1 MKFKTLIAITLAA
14 APAMPMQAQPEAT
27 APLSLKQCME
37 HAMERT
43 AQLRIKRAEADNARI
58 NRREAILAAFTPV
71 VNAGTS
77 AYYNFGRSID
87 PQTNTYFNTT
97 SFHNGYEIS
106 AGIDLFNGFSAVNN
120 MRIARMGVLMAQ
132 SEQQQ
137 AEANVCLAV
146 MEAYYNVLYYNTLLS
161 IYTEQVGNAEA
172 ALKVA
177 QRQEQLGQKGHADV
191 LQMEA
196 DLADRR
202 YDLLNM
208 QHMHADQLMVLSDLM
223 LWPLDQPLAIDTTLP
238 APPAATSSEG
248 VLDFAMEHNP
258 ALQRASLSVDRA
270 QRELSTARWQRLP
283 KVGLYAGWSTN
294 YFSYQGIQ
302 TAPFANQLKNNSGE
316 YVQLALS
323 IPIWGRM
330 QRQSNVARKRNALTV
345 ANAEL
350 DQKRRDV
357 ESEVRRAMHDRD
369 DAALALQQAQRRAE
383 VQNQTYALNLK
394 RLQQGLISPIEFQTA
409 SNSYLKAQADA
420 TSALFKL
427 LIKHAVVRY
436 YGGEEY
442 INQ

>member
-1 MKFKTLIAITLAA
+1 MFYRNLIAIIAASALALNTK
-14 APAMPMQAQPEAT
+14 AQPLT
-27 APLSLKQCME
+27 LKQCME
-37 HAMERT
+37 YAMTHAT
-43 AQLRIKRAEADNARI
+43 QLRVKNTEADNARRE
-58 NRREAILAAFTPV
+58 RRNAILSAFTPT
-71 VNAGTS
+71 VNASTS
-77 AYYNFGRSID
+77 AYYQFGRNID

-97 SFHNGYEIS
+97 SFHNNYGVD

-120 MRIARMGVLMAQ
+120 MRIAKTTMLMAQ

-137 AEANVCLAV
+137 AEANICLAV
-146 MEAYYNVLYYNTLLS
+146 MEAYYNVLYYSTMLG
-161 IYTEQVGNAEA
+161 IYAEQVANAEES
-172 ALKVA
+172 LKRA
-177 QRQEQLGQKGHADV
+177 QRQEELGQKGRADV
-191 LQMEA
+191 LQLEA

-202 YDLLNM
+202 FDHLNM
-208 QHMHADQLMVLSDLM
+208 QHIHANQLMVLSDLM

-238 APPAATSSEG
+238 AAPLAHPTSTNGDEVVS
-248 VLDFAMEHNP
+248 FAMEHNP
-258 ALQRASLSVDRA
+258 GVRLASMSVSNA

-283 KVGLYAGWSTN
+283 KLSLYAGWNTN
-294 YFSYQGIQ
+294 YFNYAGTQ
-302 TAPFANQLKNNSGE
+302 AMPFTEQFSNNRGE

-369 DAALALQQAQRRAE
+369 DAALALQQAQRKAE
-383 VQNQTYALNLK
+383 VQNQAYTLNLK

-409 SNSYLKAQADA
+409 SNSHLKAQADA

>member
-1 MKFKTLIAITLAA
+1 MFYRNLIAIIAATVLALNTK
-14 APAMPMQAQPEAT
+14 AQPLT
-27 APLSLKQCME
+27 LKQCME
-37 HAMERT
+37 YAMTHAT
-43 AQLRIKRAEADNARI
+43 QLRVKNTEADNARR
-58 NRREAILAAFTPV
+58 NRRDAILAAFTPT
-71 VNAGTS
+71 VNASTS
-77 AYYNFGRSID
+77 AYYQFGRNID

-97 SFHNGYEIS
+97 SFHNNYGVD

-120 MRIARMGVLMAQ
+120 MRIAKTTMLMAQ
-132 SEQQQ
+132 SEQEQ
-137 AEANVCLAV
+137 AEANICLAV
-146 MEAYYNVLYYNTLLS
+146 MEAYYNVLYYSTMLG
-161 IYTEQVGNAEA
+161 IYAEQVANAEE
-172 ALKVA
+172 ALKRA
-177 QRQEQLGQKGHADV
+177 QRQEELGQKGRADV

-202 YDLLNM
+202 FEQLNM
-208 QHMHADQLMVLSDLM
+208 QHIHANQLMVLSDLM
-223 LWPLDQPLAIDTTLP
+223 LWPLDEPLAIDTTLP
-238 APPAATSSEG
+238 AAPLAQPASTNGDEVVS
-248 VLDFAMEHNP
+248 FAMEHNP
-258 ALQRASLSVDRA
+258 SVKLASLSVSNA

-283 KVGLYAGWSTN
+283 KLSLYAGWGTN
-294 YFSYQGIQ
+294 YFNYEGTQ
-302 TAPFANQLKNNSGE
+302 TMPFAEQFSNNRGE

-409 SNSYLKAQADA
+409 SNGHLKAQADA